1 MKNSWWQYRQWRFV
15 ADMNRDGAVTGGDV
29 PHWFEWL
36 FFMPGDALIALV
48 GPTWLGPLL
57 DLTPKSFGGGTSALL
72 SVAAWLIALWM
83 LFYLFLFVLD
93 AADPTLR
100 ADWRERREAERLARR
115 VRKER
120 ERRLYG
126 NRFLRRAGRWLFFAL
141 VVAAVAAFAWAFV
154 KDLL

>member
-1 MKNSWWQYRQWRFV
+1 MSQSWWQYRQWKFI

-29 PHWFEWL
+29 SHWVEWL

-48 GPTWLGPLL
+48 GPTQLGPFL

-72 SVAAWLIALWM
+72 SVAAWLIALWL
-83 LFYLFLFVLD
+83 LFYIFLFVLD

-100 ADWRERREAERLARR
+100 AEWRERREAERLARR
-115 VRKER
+115 VHKER
-120 ERRLYG
+120 ARRLYG
-126 NRFLRRAGRWLFFAL
+126 NRFFRRTGPRLIFAL
-141 VVAAVAAFAWAFV
+141 VVVVAVVLAVAFV